1 MKSSLAHIV
10 AFLLAGPAAHAA
22 GYCSLMVR
30 VMSPAGSAV
39 EARVVVREADGHLIS
54 NSTRQGTAAFCA
66 LGTTPVS
73 VSVGDEACNQVTV
86 RNVPLEWNKTRTL
99 SVIYDEAP
107 CQIDRPPVA
116 ACAFLLRF
124 VDLNRHPMAAVP
136 FEALKPFPE
145 TLQADDYGRVLVRVA
160 AGQELIGAAR
170 FTGYEPLR
178 IDIPCTTDNI
188 DVERVLT
195 LRKIAP

>member
-1 MKSSLAHIV
+1 
-10 AFLLAGPAAHAA
+10 
-22 GYCSLMVR
+22 
-30 VMSPAGSAV
+30 MSPAGAAV

-54 NSTRQGTAAFCA
+54 NSTRQGAATFCA

-124 VDLNRHPMAAVP
+124 VDFNRHPMAAVP

-170 FTGYEPLR
+170 LTGYEPLSV
-178 IDIPCTTDNI
+178 DIPCTTDNI